1 MEVEIAKDRLVRESE
16 REVQIRNMRME
27 KHRSEDLK
35 NKINLLNNRHK
46 HEKEYSD
53 LRSKSSNPVHQGRN
67 SVDEIQNLV
76 SEIDDLKEELYMVKT
91 EHEERDAQFNEQIL
105 ELRSSNAELT
115 DQLEHHRS
123 IPDTNSEIKTE
134 LEEVKGELSVAL
146 QEIKKCKS
154 DLQLT
159 EEDKIQHRYK

>member
-27 KHRSEDLK
+27 KHRTEDLK

-53 LRSKSSNPVHQGRN
+53 LRSKSSNPIQGN
-67 SVDEIQNLV
+67 SVDEVKNLV
-76 SEIDDLKEELYMVKT
+76 TEIEDLKEELYMIKT
-91 EHEERDAQFNEQIL
+91 EHEERDAQFKEQIL
-105 ELRSSNAELT
+105 ELQSSNAELT

-123 IPDTNSEIKTE
+123 IPNNINSEMKTE
-134 LEEVKGELSVAL
+134 LEQVKGELSVAL
-146 QEIKKCKS
+146 QEIKKYKS
-154 DLQLT
+154 DIQLT
-159 EEDKIQHRYK
+159 EEDKIQHR